1 MYKDKRGLWREYIV
15 FRGKRKYFSAKTKKD
30 LMLKLATFN
39 INTHEAITFEEAAEA
54 WKEENWEK
62 LRFGSYRTYSPC
74 LERTLQ
80 KFGNKDID
88 KIKPIEIQSWLK
100 DLGTQYAQKTV
111 SNHKC
116 IMKQICDF
124 AIVNMGVDMW
134 NPCDRVKLPQGLKKG
149 TRNALSPQERQ
160 AILSTTKDDFQLGFV
175 ILFTGAR
182 LGEALAL
189 QMKDVNFKD
198 KTITISKSVGFH
210 GNQPVLN
217 PPKTSKGNR
226 IVPLLPQLEER
237 LKELNLP
244 SEAYICSGDKPLT
257 KTALY
262 RRWETYCKRKNINID
277 RHTIRHEYASILY
290 EAGIDPKE
298 AQQLLGHAQISTTMD
313 IYTHISES
321 KMKQDFMKLANY
333 FET

>member
-15 FRGKRKYFSAKTKKD
+15 FRGKRKYFSAKSKKD
-30 LMLKLATFN
+30 LLLKLAAFDMN
-39 INTHEAITFEEAAEA
+39 KSESLTFEEVADA
-54 WKEENWEK
+54 WKEEHWEQ
-62 LRFGSYRTYSPC
+62 LQFGSLRTYAPALRRAVEQFGSRK
-74 LERTLQ
+74 LEDITP
-80 KFGNKDID
+80 KDVFL
-88 KIKPIEIQSWLK
+88 WLK
-100 DLGTQYAQKTV
+100 HLGESFAYKTV
-111 SNHKC
+111 SNHKS
-116 IMKQICDF
+116 IVSQIYDY
-124 AIVNMGVDMW
+124 AIYTYRLQPY

-149 TRNALSPQERQ
+149 TRNALSPEERQ

-198 KTITISKSVGFH
+198 QIITISKSVGFH

-217 PPKTSKGNR
+217 PPKTAKGNR
-226 IVPLLPQLEER
+226 IVPLLPQLEQR
-237 LKELNLP
+237 LRELNLP
-244 SEAYICSGDKPLT
+244 PEAYICSGEKPLT
-257 KTALY
+257 KTSLF
-262 RRWETYCKRKNINID
+262 RRWESYCKKKNISID

-290 EAGIDPKE
+290 EAGIDVKE

-321 KMKQDFMKLANY
+321 KMKQDFMILANY
-333 FET
+333 FGA

>member
-30 LMLKLATFN
+30 LMLKLAAFN

-217 PPKTSKGNR
+217 PPKTAKGNR

-237 LKELNLP
+237 LKELKLP
-244 SEAYICSGDKPLT
+244 PEAYICSGDKPLT
-257 KTALY
+257 KTSLY
-262 RRWETYCKRKNINID
+262 RRWESYCKRKKINID

-333 FET
+333 FGA